1 MLPLLVPTAAS
12 GIHLVATAADAYM
25 WPSTAGTF
33 VAAEVV
39 VPPHM
44 HCLPAAGAA
53 TAVVVD
59 VVSITPYSIV
69 GAGAATVADCVA
81 AVVSGAVAVGVAT

>member
-1 MLPLLVPTAAS
+1 M
-12 GIHLVATAADAYM
+12 
-25 WPSTAGTF
+25 
-33 VAAEVV
+33 
-39 VPPHM
+39 PPHM